1 MGKKFDDAL
10 ENFLVSNNISNSEEE
25 YMKNFRKK
33 FGYFVSQKKLR
44 GKTNISNFLIDG
56 LNNYRYYSRETVE
69 HMFEEFHRVYLSQV
83 VNIQKAI
90 FCNISN
96 VEALTKYNSSNFF
109 LSKYLEVNS
118 LDNSKGFDI
127 YQELLTKPKSKRI
140 KKVETIVFIDDFSGS
155 GNTIINYFQ
164 KLLPFLEDKKIVIYC
179 IHVMEEA
186 EQNIL
191 RFAEENI
198 SSNKIYLKYSCK
210 STKIL
215 NDSPELRE
223 VIRKF
228 EKEDI
233 NSSFPLGYDESEA
246 LVTFY
251 RNSPN
256 NTISSYWSHFEGYW
270 SALFPRKQAEFDLL
284 RHQNDLKNIK
294 YNLSILKIKKYEIKV
309 VVTLVYLNEFKA
321 SSENFELRNILMYNK
336 KQLQVHYD
344 YLIQEGWINIEK
356 KLSTKAIQ
364 YLKSNNLNSL
374 SFNDLTKDPIDSFAK
389 SKDAL
394 TLDDDYF
401 SS

>member
-1 MGKKFDDAL
+1 MSKKFEDAL
-10 ENFLVSNNISNSEEE
+10 ENFYVNNNVRSSEEE
-25 YMKNFRKK
+25 YVKNFRKK
-33 FGYFVSQKKLR
+33 FGYFVSQKKLTD
-44 GKTNISNFLIDG
+44 KTNISNFLIDG
-56 LNNYRYYSRETVE
+56 ISNYKYYSRETVE
-69 HMFEEFHRVYLSQV
+69 HIFQKFHHDFLSQV
-83 VNIQKAI
+83 VNMQKTI

-155 GNTIINYFQ
+155 GNTIITYFQ
-164 KLLPFLEDKKIVIYC
+164 KLLPLLKDKKIVIYC
-179 IHVMEEA
+179 IHIMEEA

-215 NDSPELRE
+215 KGSPELRE
-223 VIRKF
+223 VIRNF
-228 EKEDI
+228 EKEDVK
-233 NSSFPLGYDESEA
+233 SSFPLGYDESEA

-270 SALFPRKQAEFDLL
+270 SALFPRKQAEFDFL

-294 YNLSILKIKKYEIKV
+294 YNLSVLKIKNYEIKV

-321 SSENFELRNILMYNK
+321 SSESFELRNILMYNR

-344 YLIQEGWINIEK
+344 YLIQDGWINIEK
-356 KLSTKAIQ
+356 NLSTKAIQ
-364 YLKSNNLNSL
+364 YLKSNNLSSL
-374 SFNDLTKDPIDSFAK
+374 SFNDLIKDPMDSFAK